1 MERDFATLKTR
12 NHSAY
17 RLCYHLVLSMKYR
30 HKCLSAQMLNRLEV
44 IFTDLLVKWGGELIE
59 FGGEPDHVH
68 LLFEVDPTVRLSD
81 LVKNLK
87 SVSARKM
94 RQEFAEQLRPFYWKP
109 YFWNRAYGLMTTGG
123 RANIETLLKYIE
135 NQDDPR
141 QLRPPLKARMTL
153 RVHS

>member
-1 MERDFATLKTR
+1 MQYEFTTLKTK

-30 HKCLSAQMLNRLEV
+30 HPCLSADMLERLEA
-44 IFTDLLVKWGGELIE
+44 IFNDLLGQWEGELIE
-59 FGGEPDHVH
+59 FGGEADHVH

-94 RQEFAEQLRPFYWKP
+94 RQEFAQQLQRFYWKP
-109 YFWNRAYGLMTTGG
+109 YFWNRAYALISTGG
-123 RANIETLLKYIE
+123 RANIETLLRYIE

-141 QLRPPLKARMTL
+141 KLRPPLT
-153 RVHS
+153 SE

>member
-1 MERDFATLKTR
+1 MERSFTPLRTK

-17 RLCYHLVLSMKYR
+17 RLCYHWVLSMKYR
-30 HKCLSAQMLNRLEV
+30 HQCLNAEMLNRLEA
-44 IFTDLLVKWGGELIE
+44 IFTDLLVKWGGKLIE

-81 LVKNLK
+81 FVKNLK

-94 RQEFAEQLRPFYWKP
+94 RQEFAEQLRPFYCKP
-109 YFWNRAYGLMTTGG
+109 DFWNRAYGLITTGG
-123 RANIETLLKYIE
+123 RASIETLLKYIE

-141 QLRPPLKARMTL
+141 KLRPPLT
-153 RVHS
+153 HE

>member
-1 MERDFATLKTR
+1 MSEDFVKLKTK

-30 HKCLSAQMLNRLEV
+30 HKCLNADMLARLEE
-44 IFTDLLVKWGGELIE
+44 IFGDLLTKWDGQLIE
-59 FGGEPDHVH
+59 FGGEADHVH
-68 LLFEVDPTVRLSD
+68 LLFEVGPTVTPSN

-94 RQEFAEQLRPFYWKP
+94 RREFEQELKPYYWKP
-109 YFWNRAYGLMTTGG
+109 YFWNRAYSIITTGG
-123 RANIETLLKYIE
+123 RANIEILLKYIQ

-141 QLRPPLKARMTL
+141 KLSSPLTNE
-153 RVHS
+153 

>member
-1 MERDFATLKTR
+1 MTTLNTK
-12 NHSAY
+12 NHSAF
-17 RLCYHLVLSMKYR
+17 RLHYHLVLSMKYR
-30 HKCLSAQMLNRLEV
+30 HKCLSAEMLDRLEN
-44 IFTDLLVKWGGELIE
+44 ICDDLLKKWGGRLIE

-87 SVSARKM
+87 SISARKM
-94 RQEFAEQLRPFYWKP
+94 RKEFADELRPFYWKP
-109 YFWNRAYGLMTTGG
+109 FFWNRAYALITTGG

-141 QLRPPLKARMTL
+141 KLRPPLT
-153 RVHS
+153 S